1 MVLISLG
8 VALEWNSPVSNPDDL
23 NSGPNG
29 QVVSI
34 RYYYRF
40 AREGEEE
47 IGK

>member
-8 VALEWNSPVSNPDDL
+8 VALEWDSPISNPDDL

-34 RYYYRF
+34 RDLL
-40 AREGEEE
+40 
-47 IGK
+47 